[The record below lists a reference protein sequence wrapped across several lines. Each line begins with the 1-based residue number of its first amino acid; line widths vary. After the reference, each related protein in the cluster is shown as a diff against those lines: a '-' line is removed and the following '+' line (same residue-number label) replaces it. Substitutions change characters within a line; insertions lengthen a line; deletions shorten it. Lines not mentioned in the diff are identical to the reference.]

1 MKKSMYQ
8 AIRLFLFSLLLP
20 LLGLIF
26 NSLRLF
32 NPEILYNSP
41 VLFIGIA
48 HVFGLTTLVLYSI
61 VVNQKTLENL
71 EIKSTKTKMHPPNQ
85 PLTSILHNTLN
96 VRKAFCSKEKKTVLQ
111 NLLCRYC
118 GSSPWMVLYNDNNIC
133 KHNANDYAYPCQARC
148 KRPSENTE
156 DKQSKQYNNN

>member
-1 MKKSMYQ
+1 MKKSVYQ

-20 LLGLIF
+20 LLGLIL

-32 NPEILYNSP
+32 NPEIVYDSP

-71 EIKSTKTKMHPPNQ
+71 GVCKTIAIALIAPAIDLLIAQQSPQ
-85 PLTSILHNTLN
+85 QLGSSWIYLYITYFLTTECIPTIIPIIVKEFLRRRKQQ
-96 VRKAFCSKEKKTVLQ
+96 RKA
-111 NLLCRYC
+111 
-118 GSSPWMVLYNDNNIC
+118 
-133 KHNANDYAYPCQARC
+133 
-148 KRPSENTE
+148 
-156 DKQSKQYNNN
+156 